1 MSVYGVRKAVRNI
14 VKMVRRVQRKKGASL
29 DFVEEES
36 SREWK
41 HYR

>member
-1 MSVYGVRKAVRNI
+1 MRVYGVRKTVRNI
-14 VKMVRRVQRKKGASL
+14 VKIVRKVQRKKEASL
-29 DFVEEES
+29 NAVEEES

>member
-1 MSVYGVRKAVRNI
+1 MRVYGVRKTVRNI
-14 VKMVRRVQRKKGASL
+14 VKMVRRVQWKKGASL
-29 DFVEEES
+29 DAVEEEL